1 MAIYT
6 DFKTNCKDSDQDSVV
21 LAKNKE
27 VSAKEH
33 KVQKQAHTYM
43 ANQLSTKMPKQLKWE
58 RQVFSGNATETT
70 GYASVQFSHVRSTP
84 GLPVHHQLPQSTQT
98 HVH

>member
-21 LAKNKE
+21 LPKNKE

-33 KVQKQAHTYM
+33 KVQK
-43 ANQLSTKMPKQLKWE
+43 
-58 RQVFSGNATETT
+58 
-70 GYASVQFSHVRSTP
+70 
-84 GLPVHHQLPQSTQT
+84 
-98 HVH
+98 